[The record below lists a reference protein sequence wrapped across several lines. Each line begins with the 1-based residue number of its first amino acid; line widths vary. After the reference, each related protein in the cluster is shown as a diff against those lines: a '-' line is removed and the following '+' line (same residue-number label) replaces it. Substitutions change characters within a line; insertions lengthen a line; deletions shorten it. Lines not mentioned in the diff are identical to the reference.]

1 MPELPEQKKR
11 RYTKDLG
18 LSAYD
23 TSILTSDK
31 AYVSLFEETLAL
43 CDSPKDAANWI
54 MGEVMK
60 LLNDTATL
68 PENMQLQ
75 AKDLAAVINMVKS
88 GKINRGTGKTV
99 LEKVFCE
106 GADPEKYVADNNLAQ
121 ITDLSALRPVIEEVI
136 AANEKS
142 VNEYKSGKTQAIG
155 YIMGQA
161 MRALKGKAPAQ
172 EVQKILHEI
181 LD

>member
-1 MPELPEQKKR
+1 
-11 RYTKDLG
+11 
-18 LSAYD
+18 
-23 TSILTSDK
+23 
-31 AYVSLFEETLAL
+31 
-43 CDSPKDAANWI
+43 

-60 LLNDTATL
+60 LLSATATL
-68 PENMQLQ
+68 PENMPLTPE
-75 AKDLAAVINMVKS
+75 ALAAVINMVRA

-99 LEKVFCE
+99 LEKAFCD
-106 GADPEKYVADNNLAQ
+106 GVDPEQYVAAHNLAQ
-121 ITDLSALRPVIEEVI
+121 ITDLSALRPVLEEVI

-142 VNEYKSGKTQAIG
+142 VSEYKAGKMQAMG

-172 EVQKILHEI
+172 EVQKLLHEM